1 MAFVL
6 STRKNS
12 PMQTIEEIRRARLAL
27 LESEAGSQTKLADLL
42 GKSPAQL
49 SQWKNASTSSTG
61 RERAMSSDAARS
73 IEAKMG
79 KPRGWMDTDPAL
91 IAGAGQ
97 ERPSL
102 EQALAHIGAALI
114 SATDIESRT
123 SACELLITYIRNPAA
138 NGDLIPSIVKR
149 LTQAAP
155 VAIDRGRHVPPIIE
169 RVLSAEP
176 STSTDD
182 FTSQAARKET
192 FE

>member
-1 MAFVL
+1 MKTVEEVRRERLAELREEFGSFSAINTRIDRLPTDSTL
-6 STRKNS
+6 SQIANASVGSKTKKPKAMGS
-12 PMQTIEEIRRARLAL
+12 DQARL
-27 LESEAGSQTKLADLL
+27 LEEKL
-42 GKSPAQL
+42 Q
-49 SQWKNASTSSTG
+49 
-61 RERAMSSDAARS
+61 
-73 IEAKMG
+73 

-91 IAGAGQ
+91 IGSAGP

-155 VAIDRGRHVPPIIE
+155 TAIDRGRQVPPIIE